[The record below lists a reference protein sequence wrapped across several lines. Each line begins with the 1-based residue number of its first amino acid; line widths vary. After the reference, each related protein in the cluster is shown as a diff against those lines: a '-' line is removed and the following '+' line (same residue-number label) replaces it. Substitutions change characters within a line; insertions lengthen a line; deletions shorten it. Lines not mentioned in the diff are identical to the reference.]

1 MAKKNKGFTLV
12 EMVVVVA
19 IFAILLGVL
28 IPSLNSILGFR
39 VNRATKA
46 LSSALERTKT
56 EAMGRLVGEMKLEK
70 KKDGY
75 YLSYYLDRGK
85 QAGVMQETEEKIA
98 PANLKI
104 TYQTDDKQTH
114 ELSNGESLILTI
126 DRETGGFRKI
136 QTDTVTSEEVTKLLD
151 ENQNLA
157 FHDSEHYCECITVE
171 SGIRQKLIRLEQETG
186 SYTVTVSIREDG
198 T

>member
-85 QAGVMQETEEKIA
+85 KSGVVQEQEEKIA
-98 PANLKI
+98 PSNLKI
-104 TYQTDDKQTH
+104 SYQTEDKVSH
-114 ELSNGESLILTI
+114 ELSEGDSLILTI
-126 DRETGGFRKI
+126 DREYGGFRKI
-136 QTDTVTSEEVTKLLD
+136 QTEAVTSEEVTKLLE
-151 ENQNLA
+151 ENKSLT
-157 FHDSEHYCECITVE
+157 FHDGEHYCEKIMVTG
-171 SGIRQKLIRLEQETG
+171 GIRQKLIELEQETG
-186 SYTVTVSIREDG
+186 SYTVTASMWEEG
-198 T
+198 S